1 MIDQLKIYA
10 CDENLRVSLQE
21 RLLAHDVS
29 TFSATSLRRAAV
41 TLLIVEDS
49 QGEAS
54 IILTRRPKTLRQH
67 SGQYALPGGKLED
80 SENAIQAALRETH
93 EEVGVELDESSV
105 LGVMDD
111 YQTRSG
117 FCITPVVVWSGP
129 NTLLKPDPNE
139 VALVF
144 HIPFWDLASPD
155 IPQLQDS
162 VDSSHPVLSAP
173 LQTVG
178 HEVYAPTAAIMY
190 QLREIAIFGRSTR
203 VAHFDQPNFARK

>member
-80 SENAIQAALRETH
+80 SENAIQAALR
-93 EEVGVELDESSV
+93 
-105 LGVMDD
+105 
-111 YQTRSG
+111 
-117 FCITPVVVWSGP
+117 
-129 NTLLKPDPNE
+129 
-139 VALVF
+139 
-144 HIPFWDLASPD
+144 
-155 IPQLQDS
+155 
-162 VDSSHPVLSAP
+162 
-173 LQTVG
+173 
-178 HEVYAPTAAIMY
+178 
-190 QLREIAIFGRSTR
+190 
-203 VAHFDQPNFARK
+203 